1 MQNRVNY
8 KIPTVS
14 DDVFLFRNDKI
25 YNIMNEGA
33 TTYELDRI
41 DYTYGIN
48 TYVKGVSFPRK
59 GFPTPEAVWE
69 NNILKRLLVIILK
82 TPVVLLTKK
91 RKIKLVNDIADLGF
105 KVMEH
110 NFFKLHY
117 LTPTAQELHI
127 ITKYILQLNGFSS
140 AQAYRA
146 AVVFSHLIEY
156 DNAYRYRLQDILS
169 ETTKEKLTA
178 KPITEI
184 RRLMKLMKE
193 RDDISIFNKFK
204 KFSFLF
210 TLALLLPKYRKMFR
224 QAVSYLDLTRLQFD
238 EADRYWVS
246 LRNDYKFF
254 GKSFE
259 ERYNT
264 LKVKPQGLQ
273 LKYE

>member
-1 MQNRVNY
+1 MQNQVNY
-8 KIPTVS
+8 KIPTVP
-14 DDVFLFRNDKI
+14 DDVFLFKHDKVF
-25 YNIMNEGA
+25 NIMNEGV

-41 DYTYGIN
+41 DYTHGIN
-48 TYVKGVSFPRK
+48 TYVKGITFPRK
-59 GFPTPEAVWE
+59 GFP
-69 NNILKRLLVIILK
+69 

-178 KPITEI
+178 KPIAEI

-193 RDDISIFNKFK
+193 RDDASIFNKFK